1 MEGRTCRNKHVQSAR
16 IPALSRDSNKAF
28 PFCSDRCKSIDLSR
42 WLDQS
47 YLISTP
53 APHLKSHDPVIDDF
67 GGLWDK
73 RIKVIVFSFSLS
85 GVPPSERL

>member
-1 MEGRTCRNKHVQSAR
+1 MSKQACPICNKQRAHR
-16 IPALSRDSNKAF
+16 ESNKAF

-53 APHLKSHDPVIDDF
+53 APHLKSHDP
-67 GGLWDK
+67 
-73 RIKVIVFSFSLS
+73 SH
-85 GVPPSERL
+85 